1 VGEGGEG
8 HRPAGELTGMSEFRV
23 MTSGAF
29 TAAHLALMPQLERV
43 TKAKVVTA
51 STSIG
56 TGESS
61 IPNRLKR
68 GEVVDIVIV
77 SDAVLDQFVRDGYV
91 LADGVR
97 ILARSI
103 IAMAVRAGA
112 PKPDIG
118 TPGALRKRCSTQAR
132 SAIPRASAAPT

>member
-1 VGEGGEG
+1 MS
-8 HRPAGELTGMSEFRV
+8 AANSEFRV

-29 TAAHLALMPQLERV
+29 TAAHLALVPQVERV
-43 TKAKVVTA
+43 AGKKVVTA

-56 TGESS
+56 TGEMS

-77 SDAVLDQFVRDGYV
+77 SETILREFIKDKLVEAEGLTV
-91 LADGVR
+91 
-97 ILARSI
+97 LARSV

-118 TPGALRKRCSTQAR
+118 TPEALKNTML
-132 SAIPRASAAPT
+132 RAKSIG